1 VTGTAARTL
10 GVLADGLDG
19 RLSVPSREVAF
30 PAGARIFDEG
40 RPADRF
46 WIILEGRVA
55 LDIDVPGGPPPVI
68 ETLGPGDLLGWS
80 WFFPPHVW
88 HLGAVAVDAARALE
102 YDAAAVRS
110 LCEQDPALGYRVA
123 GAVGAVVG
131 ERLKATR
138 IRLLDLYGPR
148 GSRGREGGGP

>member
-1 VTGTAARTL
+1 MTGTAARTL
-10 GVLADGLDG
+10 GLLTDGLDG
-19 RLSVPSREVAF
+19 RLSVPPHEVAF

-46 WIILEGRVA
+46 WILLTGRVA
-55 LDIDVPGGPPPVI
+55 LDIEVPGGPPPVV

-88 HLGAVAVDAARALE
+88 HLGAVSVDATRVLE
-102 YDAAAVRS
+102 YDAVAVRS

-123 GAVGAVVG
+123 RAVGAVVG

-148 GSRGREGGGP
+148 VAGGLGTVGP